1 MRSYLSLILVT
12 ALLSLSV
19 QAAPAKLAM
28 LPTLEIVESSA
39 SAQDRAE
46 LVSLIK
52 SEKVKN
58 ELIKLGVNPDEAL
71 NRVATL
77 SASEVKKL
85 SQQIDHAKAGGDF
98 GVGSIVGAV
107 LFVFIVL
114 LITDILGFT
123 KVFPFTRSVN

>member
-1 MRSYLSLILVT
+1 MRSYISLILVS
-12 ALLSLSV
+12 AFLSLSV

-28 LPTLEIVESSA
+28 LPTLEIVDSSA
-39 SAQDRAE
+39 SAQERAE
-46 LVSLIK
+46 LVTLIK

-71 NRVATL
+71 NRVASL

-85 SQQIDHAKAGGDF
+85 SHQIEHAKAGGDF
-98 GVGSIVGAV
+98 GAGSLIGAV

-123 KVFPFTRSVN
+123 KIFPFTRSVN